1 MRRRLGQLSKRR
13 GRPWQP
19 GNSCRE
25 NRGTS
30 AAASFC
36 AIEEFRPAGSMFWSR
51 GVLVPMRVYI
61 ALFCLVAFAVSH
73 ALAFGPDNAWTR
85 GGLPLSANA
94 YVAPEPH
101 LTPNAM
107 AAMQVDTDDAPGWQ
121 SEIRFGGTTFW
132 QRGNTTGEGGLY
144 VTGQVLFDS
153 PVPEF
158 DKWYLDIP
166 LRPRPHV
173 GASISTQGGS
183 SQFYAGVTWTVPL
196 PSIVFFEASFGGTV
210 HDAALTNA
218 PIAVGCLL
226 LFRESIGLGL
236 ELGSHWR
243 VIGGIDHSSHAG
255 LCGNDNDGL
264 THIGGSIGY
273 RF

>member
-1 MRRRLGQLSKRR
+1 
-13 GRPWQP
+13 
-19 GNSCRE
+19 
-25 NRGTS
+25 
-30 AAASFC
+30 
-36 AIEEFRPAGSMFWSR
+36 
-51 GVLVPMRVYI
+51 MRVCVASI
-61 ALFCLVAFAVSH
+61 CLTAFAVSP
-73 ALAFGPDNAWTR
+73 ALAFGPANAWTR
-85 GGLPLSANA
+85 AGSPLAARA
-94 YVAPEPH
+94 YVAPEPQ
-101 LTPNAM
+101 LSPDAL
-107 AAMQVDTDDAPGWQ
+107 AAMQADTEDAPGWL

-132 QRGNTTGEGGLY
+132 QRGDTTGEGGLY

-158 DKWYLDIP
+158 GKWYLDIP

-173 GASISTQGGS
+173 GASISTIGGS

-210 HDAALTNA
+210 HDAALENE
-218 PIAVGCLL
+218 PIAVGCHL

-236 ELGSHWR
+236 ELGPHWR